1 MLGHKTRKFRSLTE
15 VSLEDLVPEDY
26 FYPQIE
32 RTIDLGFVRDLAEDF
47 YTKSGCPTIDPAVFF
62 KLQLF
67 TFFETVRCAVFFFQ
81 RRLLQCGIHRHDTLL
96 CFLVDS

>member
-67 TFFETVRCAVFFFQ
+67 TFFETVRCAVFSLSDAF
-81 RRLLQCGIHRHDTLL
+81 CSVVSIAMTL
-96 CFLVDS
+96 CYAS